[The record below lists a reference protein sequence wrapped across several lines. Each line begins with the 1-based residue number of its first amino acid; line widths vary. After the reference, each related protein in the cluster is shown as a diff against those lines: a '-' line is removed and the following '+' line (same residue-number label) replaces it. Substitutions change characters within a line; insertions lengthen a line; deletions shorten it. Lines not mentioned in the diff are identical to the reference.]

1 MTGKTITGD
10 GKLDA
15 ARMDFWKICRAV
27 DTYKQP
33 CLGQAET
40 ELLSI
45 AQLVRMLAQF
55 GREDGRT

>member
-1 MTGKTITGD
+1 MTGKIITGD

-27 DTYKQP
+27 DTYKQA
-33 CLGQAET
+33 CLGQAEA

-45 AQLVRMLAQF
+45 AQLVRVIAQF